1 MTRQSGVGLRRPRSL
16 NEAPARTSLDLAYV
30 PVSGSAHP
38 QTPDCSRSTV
48 SNATNLQSYRQ
59 RKRDRGYKRLDVWIP
74 AHCCRNLHELKT
86 GFDQD
91 LATVLIRLL
100 RHRRRSRG
108 WKNVR
113 EAFLDTLYG
122 STD

>member
-1 MTRQSGVGLRRPRSL
+1 VEWARETF
-16 NEAPARTSLDLAYV
+16 EASQVKEATM
-30 PVSGSAHP
+30 
-38 QTPDCSRSTV
+38 
-48 SNATNLQSYRQ
+48 SNATDLQSYRQ
-59 RKRDRGYKRLDVWIP
+59 RKRDRGYRRLDVWVP
-74 AHCCRNLHELKT
+74 AHCWRNLHELKT
-86 GFDQD
+86 DFDDD

-113 EAFLDTLYG
+113 EAFLDAVYR

>member
-1 MTRQSGVGLRRPRSL
+1 M
-16 NEAPARTSLDLAYV
+16 
-30 PVSGSAHP
+30 
-38 QTPDCSRSTV
+38 
-48 SNATNLQSYRQ
+48 SNAINLRSYRQ

-74 AHCCRNLHELKT
+74 ARCWRNLHELKT
-86 GFDQD
+86 DFDPD

-113 EAFLDTLYG
+113 EAFADAVYR

>member
-1 MTRQSGVGLRRPRSL
+1 M
-16 NEAPARTSLDLAYV
+16 
-30 PVSGSAHP
+30 
-38 QTPDCSRSTV
+38 
-48 SNATNLQSYRQ
+48 SNATNLKSYRE

-74 AHCCRNLHELKT
+74 AHCWRNLHELKT
-86 GFDQD
+86 DFDAD
-91 LATVLIRLL
+91 LGSVLIRLL

-113 EAFLDTLYG
+113 DAFLQSYTE